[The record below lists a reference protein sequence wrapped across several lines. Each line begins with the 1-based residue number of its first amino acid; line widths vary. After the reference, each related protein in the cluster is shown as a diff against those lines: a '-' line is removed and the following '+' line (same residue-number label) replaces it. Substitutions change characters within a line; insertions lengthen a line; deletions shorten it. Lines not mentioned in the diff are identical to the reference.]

1 MRVPPFHR
9 YSSFLR
15 SGAIF
20 LCGMIVGAAVYNS
33 IFHFQVNQLTTIRS
47 ELLTQIGQ
55 QEEEIKSLSK
65 YKNKQTII
73 RTLQLFILDDPDTP
87 IDTHS
92 ENELKR
98 KIKTDLDGLIGRDIY
113 KINSDAI
120 LTQKLLKNKTY
131 QDSRGQ
137 EYNVQIRT
145 MLANDGI
152 LQIWIDAK
160 AKTDRP

>member
-1 MRVPPFHR
+1 M
-9 YSSFLR
+9 
-15 SGAIF
+15 
-20 LCGMIVGAAVYNS
+20 CGMIVGAAVYNS